1 MKRPEKPKGNK
12 PFNHYKCCTGCEA
25 DGQFKGR
32 IEMHDEWEKFIDDFV
47 YKILPEIMKQAI
59 NSEDAED
66 LIRDYLRG
74 E

>member
-1 MKRPEKPKGNK
+1 MKRPERVTREEFGLIASFNLLLETTNNK
-12 PFNHYKCCTGCEA
+12 C
-25 DGQFKGR
+25 
-32 IEMHDEWEKFIDDFV
+32 DEWEKFIDDFV

-66 LIRDYLRG
+66 SISNYLRG